1 MPEPKKSS
9 LKFKFCKILSHPKS
23 VLFLTSEIRNRDSH
37 SGCSIFYPST
47 GKNTSCIGQCVSFLL
62 LFKVAPFK
70 FFSKINYSGQIVPTV
85 RDFQEKL
92 IDIDTGG
99 GTLNCDIWLSLMR
112 DPLYSNFGKIC
123 SPFPVEIFTSKNWVD
138 QYFHRNCI
146 YCFHYIL

>member
-62 LFKVAPFK
+62 LFKVASFK
-70 FFSKINYSGQIVPTV
+70 FFRKINYSDQIVPTV
-85 RDFQEKL
+85 RDFQAKL
-92 IDIDTGG
+92 IDIAIGG
-99 GTLNCDIWLSLMR
+99 GTLNCVIWLSLMR
-112 DPLYSNFGKIC
+112 NPLYSHFGKNLQ
-123 SPFPVEIFTSKNWVD
+123 SFSGKNF
-138 QYFHRNCI
+138 YFKKLGWS
-146 YCFHYIL
+146 ILSAELY